1 MEIVI
6 EGLIVWKL
14 MVYFMWSLQL
24 IGGAFIGIGFYALV
38 DQWQTGDGVRVN
50 DIADILF
57 NVGLIIA
64 IIGAVIFFV
73 SFAGCIGALRENT
86 TLLQLVFLTVY
97 LVLLFTPLSIATW
110 MN

>member
-1 MEIVI
+1 
-6 EGLIVWKL
+6 
-14 MVYFMWSLQL
+14 
-24 IGGAFIGIGFYALV
+24 
-38 DQWQTGDGVRVN
+38 VN

-86 TLLQLVFLTVY
+86 TLLQLVSLIY
-97 LVLLFTPLSIATW
+97 LLLLLYLFPSL
-110 MN
+110 